1 MTSTCLLA
9 VTDLQRSVLGGS
21 GPARVY
27 TPYGGHSDRRG
38 AVLAYCGQA
47 RDQLTGHYHLGNGHR
62 TFNPFVM
69 RFHSPDRLSPFGVGG
84 VNAYAYCH
92 GDPVNFHDPNGKE
105 DTRSGLAIS
114 ALAFGGWGAEKV
126 FHHIEMASKISRI
139 ETLQGILKENGLPSG
154 PRVLP
159 WEKSDHIKGA
169 ISSAGAAVVGG
180 VAGLYFYFVPAS
192 WSGAKYADVG
202 AVGAVSAMTIASK
215 AHDRLIGSNGA
226 EIDKQLEF
234 LIKAFKGMDDRLSEV
249 VTPSRTEQASQY
261 AAEWV
266 ATQSNALVRSISEQP
281 SYGSFHSISDGGS

>member
-1 MTSTCLLA
+1 MTSNCLLA
-9 VTDLQRSVLGGS
+9 MADLQRSVLGGS
-21 GPARVY
+21 GPARAY
-27 TPYGGHSDRRG
+27 TPYGGHSDKRG

-47 RDQLTGHYHLGNGHR
+47 RDQLTEHYHLGNGHR
-62 TFNPFVM
+62 TFSPFVM

-215 AHDRLIGSNGA
+215 AHDRLIGNNGA
-226 EIDKQLEF
+226 EIDKQLKF
-234 LIKAFKGMDDRLSEV
+234 LIKAFKGMDDRLTEV
-249 VTPSRTEQASQY
+249 VTPSRSTQAMQSVAAWLASQANEQVRMMNDQASH
-261 AAEWV
+261 
-266 ATQSNALVRSISEQP
+266 
-281 SYGSFHSISDGGS
+281 GSFQSIPESRS

>member
-1 MTSTCLLA
+1 MA